1 MKNYLFYIFLLVNI
15 YESLSFVP
23 SNFYKITQK
32 SKSSLNLNKNRN
44 NLFDLCENKNE
55 RVFNYNITV
64 FNKPEIVYYE
74 WLNFIWYNY
83 YTFDIVE
90 GDLYGNNSIRQFSN
104 LNQKIID
111 VSYPNYIKYK
121 EVELFNSLDIG
132 VMPLPEDEWTKGK
145 CGMKGLLYMSVGI
158 PAVMSN
164 IGMNK
169 DIINHGVNGFL
180 PKGHKQ
186 WLDVLS
192 NLIEDSELREKIG
205 KEGRKTVEE
214 KYSKEKVKKTYLNLY
229 NSLMK

>member
-1 MKNYLFYIFLLVNI
+1 MKKYLFYIFLLVNI

-121 EVELFNSLDIG
+121 EVELFNFKYTYGEVFFNKTETNDTII
-132 VMPLPEDEWTKGK
+132 EWKIN
-145 CGMKGLLYMSVGI
+145 SNSFI
-158 PAVMSN
+158 PF
-164 IGMNK
+164 I
-169 DIINHGVNGFL
+169 DIIYD
-180 PKGHKQ
+180 K
-186 WLDVLS
+186 
-192 NLIEDSELREKIG
+192 LIDSQLKYLKKIID
-205 KEGRKTVEE
+205 RK
-214 KYSKEKVKKTYLNLY
+214 KYQGYLQ
-229 NSLMK
+229 

>member
-23 SNFYKITQK
+23 SKFYKITQK
-32 SKSSLNLNKNRN
+32 SKSVSNLNLNKNRN

-64 FNKPEIVYYE
+64 FNEPEIVYYE

-83 YTFDIVE
+83 YTSDIVE

-121 EVELFNSLDIG
+121 EVELFNLKYTYGEVFFNKTETNDTII
-132 VMPLPEDEWTKGK
+132 EWKIN
-145 CGMKGLLYMSVGI
+145 SNSFI
-158 PAVMSN
+158 PF
-164 IGMNK
+164 I
-169 DIINHGVNGFL
+169 DIIYD
-180 PKGHKQ
+180 K
-186 WLDVLS
+186 
-192 NLIEDSELREKIG
+192 LIDSQLKYLKKIID
-205 KEGRKTVEE
+205 RK
-214 KYSKEKVKKTYLNLY
+214 KYQGYLQ
-229 NSLMK
+229 